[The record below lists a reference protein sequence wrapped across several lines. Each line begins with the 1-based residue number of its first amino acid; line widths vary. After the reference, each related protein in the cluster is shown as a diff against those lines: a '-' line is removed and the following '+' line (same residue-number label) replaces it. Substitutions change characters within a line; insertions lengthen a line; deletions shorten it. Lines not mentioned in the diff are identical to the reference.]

1 MKETYNFLQT
11 YEICFKLIYLKLLQ
25 EYFNNEIIRF
35 TDKLGEEETV
45 YYTVTDIQGSITEVY
60 DNDSNLVWKSGYT
73 AFGELAGETVDL
85 IDFDGMYIGCDYDA
99 EIGLTYHWN
108 RWRSEDGSCFISED
122 PIRDGTNWYGYAG
135 QNPMVYVDPTGLA
148 PYINGIY
155 DGDYNPD
162 YNPGVPVEGP
172 KTQEQQKYYEP
183 QGPTAL
189 PNSLDFRIEPIYN
202 FYGDFVGYGA
212 EGEQRAEAFEKTQ
225 FFYFHFEGR
234 NKRNIIT
241 ETFDEIYN
249 SSQSKNGDWILLD
262 YNMSL
267 LHQNEIGSAELK
279 FICKDGREAVFT
291 KDFSKDGSYELYTD
305 PRYVGTFNYCNPV
318 PAPKGISDVK
328 GLFNFIGKSIIGHG
342 CLDVI
347 PYYVTGKRN
356 VRDSA
361 KIVK

>member
-1 MKETYNFLQT
+1 MVYIKSSSA
-11 YEICFKLIYLKLLQ
+11 C
-25 EYFNNEIIRF
+25 EYF
-35 TDKLGEEETV
+35 D
-45 YYTVTDIQGSITEVY
+45 Y
-60 DNDSNLVWKSGYT
+60 DNDKEKGSEKLDYIYANGKIWSEVVTSESTKNTYYHHTDHLGTTVCITDSTCKLLDENTNLYYFNARWYDS
-73 AFGELAGETVDL
+73 D
-85 IDFDGMYIGCDYDA
+85 IG
-99 EIGLTYHWN
+99 
-108 RWRSEDGSCFISED
+108 RFISED
-122 PIRDGTNWYGYAG
+122 PARYGANWYGYAG

-249 SSQSKNGDWILLD
+249 SSQSKNGDWFLLD

-267 LHQNEIGSAELK
+267 LHQNEKGSAELK